1 MAGIGPAFADAKG
14 DLKAARE
21 AFDNLDPRGAMASVE
36 QAIGSNTLKGKDL
49 AAALAF
55 RCRILVATGN
65 VEPAVADADRA
76 IELDPR
82 QAEAQACRG
91 AIAAAKQDLSGALA
105 AYGAAVELDPEN
117 ADIAV
122 DRAALLALSG
132 KPADAIAAM
141 DDEIG
146 RAHV

>member
-55 RCRILVATGN
+55 RCRIRVATGN
-65 VEPAVADADRA
+65 VEPAVAAADRA
-76 IELDPR
+76 IEIDPPP
-82 QAEAQACRG
+82 
-91 AIAAAKQDLSGALA
+91 AAAERKS
-105 AYGAAVELDPEN
+105 V
-117 ADIAV
+117 V
-122 DRAALLALSG
+122 SG
-132 KPADAIAAM
+132 KKGSVRVDSG
-141 DDEIG
+141 G
-146 RAHV
+146 RGIHKKKKITK